1 MQKRVGNRA
10 GGLVFGAADKPFAI
24 WPFAFFDWTRIRAA
38 LIVPLALLAGL
49 TLASCNR
56 AQENERPP
64 EPGDIA
70 VARVDGH
77 TVWSSDVRAE
87 AVAQGQI
94 GPGEPLDMTSDL
106 FARTLEEVIDQRLL
120 AKAATGKGL
129 DRSITAQRRLAAA
142 RDRILGDMLVENSI
156 DRNVDE
162 KAVKAQYDD
171 QVKLA
176 KTSEEIRARII
187 LVKTR
192 ADGDTVIK
200 QLQSGSLFEALAME
214 KSIDQAT
221 RFNGGDMGYITTDI
235 MPQSFKGV
243 LLTAKTGDTV
253 GPVQTEGG
261 WAVLRIED
269 RRPEQLPTLEEERP
283 VIMRYLIYN
292 QVAGILKN
300 LRDKS
305 QVKYLVPKSAL
316 NDGEDQ
322 EPADASKGADAADAS
337 ASDAAAEAPDTAAS
351 SSSVAS
357 SSSAAAKAKPAKP
370 VGMLLPGKDPTNGHH
385 YFAPA
390 SAGKK

>member
-1 MQKRVGNRA
+1 MQKRMGNRA
-10 GGLVFGAADKPFAI
+10 GGLVLRTANRLFANLH
-24 WPFAFFDWTRIRAA
+24 WNRIRTVLLLPVA
-38 LIVPLALLAGL
+38 LAAGL
-49 TLASCNR
+49 TLASCNH

-64 EPGDIA
+64 EPGDVA

-77 TVWSSDVRAE
+77 TIWSSDVRAE

-106 FARTLEEVIDQRLL
+106 FARTLEEVVDQRLL
-120 AKAATGKGL
+120 AKAATNKGL

-156 DRNVDE
+156 DRNIDE
-162 KAVKAQYDD
+162 KAVKSQYDE

-192 ADGDTVIK
+192 TDGEAVLK

-214 KSIDQAT
+214 RSIDQAT
-221 RFNGGDMGYITTDI
+221 RFNGGDMGYVTTDV
-235 MPQSFKGV
+235 MPQSFKSV

-261 WAVLRIED
+261 WAVLRVED

-305 QVKYLVPKSAL
+305 EVKYLVPKSAL
-316 NDGEDQ
+316 SDGDDQ
-322 EPADASKGADAADAS
+322 EPATAGKADTADAS
-337 ASDAAAEAPDTAAS
+337 ASAAADEASDSAS
-351 SSSVAS
+351 SSAS
-357 SSSAAAKAKPAKP
+357 SSSAAAKPKAAKPA
-370 VGMLLPGKDPTNGHH
+370 GMLLPGKDPTGGHH
-385 YFAPA
+385 FFAPA

>member
-1 MQKRVGNRA
+1 MQKRMGNRA
-10 GGLVFGAADKPFAI
+10 GGLVVRTANRLFANMH
-24 WPFAFFDWTRIRAA
+24 WKGFRTV
-38 LIVPLALLAGL
+38 LLVPAVLAAGL
-49 TLASCNR
+49 TLASCNH

-64 EPGDIA
+64 EPGDVA

-77 TVWSSDVRAE
+77 TIWSSDVRAE

-120 AKAATGKGL
+120 AKAATNKGL

-156 DRNVDE
+156 DRNIDE

-192 ADGDTVIK
+192 ADGDAVLK

-221 RFNGGDMGYITTDI
+221 RFNGGDMGYVTTDI
-235 MPQSFKGV
+235 MPQSFKSV

-253 GPVQTEGG
+253 GPVQTDGG
-261 WAVLRIED
+261 WAVLRVED
-269 RRPEQLPTLEEERP
+269 RRPEQMPTLEEERP

-292 QVAGILKN
+292 QVAGILKT

-316 NDGEDQ
+316 SDGDDQ
-322 EPADASKGADAADAS
+322 EPAAAGKADAADAS
-337 ASDAAAEAPDTAAS
+337 ASDAADEVEDSAS
-351 SSSVAS
+351 SSA
-357 SSSAAAKAKPAKP
+357 SSSAAARPKPAKP
-370 VGMLLPGKDPTNGHH
+370 AGMLLPGKDPTNGHH
-385 YFAPA
+385 FFAPA